1 MGFGEKNNKNSAW
14 YQKRHPGERRV
25 PYDLTQPILLPQSV
39 VPKPVEH
46 RVIKWIKRI
55 VGQPGPKVDNLAQKG
70 A

>member
-1 MGFGEKNNKNSAW
+1 
-14 YQKRHPGERRV
+14 V